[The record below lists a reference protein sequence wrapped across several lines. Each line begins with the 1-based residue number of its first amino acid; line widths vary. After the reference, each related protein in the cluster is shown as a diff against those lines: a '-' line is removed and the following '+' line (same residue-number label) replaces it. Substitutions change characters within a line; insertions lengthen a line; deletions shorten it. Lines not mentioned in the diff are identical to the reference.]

1 VRLFRSLVLS
11 ALALT
16 LLSGSALA
24 RGEASAGAPPSLKA
38 FLLRANEPVTHD
50 FPRTPSFSWQPVRGA
65 SSYQLQ
71 LAKTSTFGDGSVFWS
86 VASLRSP
93 AAAVPLTLPW
103 MTGKPY
109 AVYARVRAVVGKS
122 ATPWSAPYGFNVR
135 WPGTPSPLASYPG
148 LSRWTP
154 VEGATG
160 YNVWFTDIGKVV
172 GTRTNAVDHREFYAF
187 HQTPEFAAT
196 VHWRVRA
203 VRAVFGT
210 IPNGIPAV
218 SYGPWSSINTSTNP
232 AMSTGPLRAVAS
244 IAGTTASTKAKPA
257 AHDVSP
263 AFAFEGNASAANVSY
278 PLYRVYVFSDSDCV
292 NVIFRGAIVGSP
304 AYAPRTT
311 GPLDLPKDASTLAE
325 AQTGYLQ
332 DGAEG
337 ATYMADRAKVATT
350 ESSPPP
356 AAQTAS
362 AALKPT
368 SSDSSTGSAGK
379 GGAAA
384 PPALPTLDPGLPS
397 TPGVTGAPVDLW
409 DSGWPTGRFY
419 WTVVPVMP
427 DLVKASQT
435 TLATAAAQGATS
447 IIVTKAAGVADGT
460 PISIGSGSKTEI
472 VIVNGTPDAATGQ
485 VTISPAL
492 AGAHTAGEPVA
503 LGSLI
508 VYRDTEL
515 PQDMCQSVHR
525 VLSFGQASPP
535 VVTGQGTPFAS
546 GLSSAGR
553 LVSAAGSQTSFY
565 GRPLVAWRPV
575 QGASQYQVEW
585 SRSKYPWRKA
595 GQSLTYGTA
604 AMLPVQPGTWW
615 YRVRGINFFLPGT
628 ARAMDWS
635 SPMSLRVA
643 RPTFAISR

>member
-1 VRLFRSLVLS
+1 MRLFRSLVLCT
-11 ALALT
+11 LALT

-24 RGEASAGAPPSLKA
+24 RGEASVSAPSSLKA

-65 SSYQLQ
+65 RSYQLQ
-71 LAKTSTFGDGSVFWS
+71 LAKTSTFGDGSVFWR
-86 VASLRSP
+86 VAALHSP

-109 AVYARVRAVVGKS
+109 AVYARVRAVVEKG
-122 ATPWSAPYGFNVR
+122 ATPWSAPYGFNIR
-135 WPGTPSPLASYPG
+135 WSGTPSPLPGYPG

-187 HQTPEFAAT
+187 HQTPAFAAT
-196 VHWRVRA
+196 VNWRVRA

-218 SYGPWSSINTSTNP
+218 SYGPWSPIQTTTNP
-232 AMSTGPLRAVAS
+232 DMSAGPLRAIAS
-244 IAGTTASTKAKPA
+244 IAGTTTSTGAQPA
-257 AHDVSP
+257 AHDISP
-263 AFAFEGNASAANVSY
+263 AFAYEGNASASNVSY
-278 PLYRVYVFSDSDCV
+278 PLYRIYVFSDSDCV

-311 GPLDLPKDASTLAE
+311 GPLDLPKDATTLAE

-337 ATYMADRAKVATT
+337 NTYMADRAKVATT

-356 AAQTAS
+356 AAQVAS
-362 AALKPT
+362 AAPPAA
-368 SSDSSTGSAGK
+368 STGSAGK
-379 GGAAA
+379 GSTAA
-384 PPALPTLDPGLPS
+384 PPAPPAPPTLDPGLPS

-409 DSGWPTGRFY
+409 DSGWPNGRFY
-419 WTVVPVMP
+419 WTVVPVTP

-435 TLATAAAQGATS
+435 SLAGAAAQGATS
-447 IIVTKAAGVADGT
+447 ITVTKAASLADGT
-460 PISIGSGSKTEI
+460 PISIGSGSKSEI
-472 VIVNGTPDAATGQ
+472 VTVKGTPDAATGQ
-485 VTISPAL
+485 VTISTAL
-492 AGAHTAGEPVA
+492 VAAHAAGELVT
-503 LGSLI
+503 LGSTI
-508 VYRDTEL
+508 VYRDAEL
-515 PQDMCQSVHR
+515 PQDLCQTAQR

-553 LVSAAGSQTSFY
+553 LVSAAGPQTSFY
-565 GRPLVAWRPV
+565 GYPLVAWRPV
-575 QGASQYQVEW
+575 SGASQYQVEW
-585 SRSKYPWRKA
+585 SRTEYPWRKVD
-595 GQSLTYGTA
+595 QSLTYGTA
-604 AMLPVQPGTWW
+604 ALLPVKPGTWW

-635 SPMSLRVA
+635 SPMSLKVA
-643 RPTFAISR
+643 RPMFSISR

>member
-1 VRLFRSLVLS
+1 VRVCRSLVLS

-24 RGEASAGAPPSLKA
+24 RGEASTGAPSSLKG

-65 SSYQLQ
+65 RSYQLQ
-71 LAKTSTFGDGSVFWS
+71 LAKTATFGDGSVFWRL
-86 VASLRSP
+86 ASLHSP
-93 AAAVPLTLPW
+93 TAAVPLTLPW

-122 ATPWSAPYGFNVR
+122 ATPWSAPYGFNIR
-135 WPGTPSPLASYPG
+135 WSSSPSPLPGYPG
-148 LSRWTP
+148 MSRWTP

-172 GTRTNAVDHREFYAF
+172 GTRTNAVDHREFYSF
-187 HQTPEFAAT
+187 HQTPAFATT
-196 VHWRVRA
+196 VNWRVRA
-203 VRAVFGT
+203 VRAVVGT
-210 IPNGIPAV
+210 ITNGIPAV
-218 SYGPWSSINTSTNP
+218 SYGPWSPIYTSTNP
-232 AMSTGPLRAVAS
+232 AMSSGPLRAVAS

-278 PLYRVYVFSDSDCV
+278 PLYRIYVFSDSDCV

-311 GPLDLPKDASTLAE
+311 GPLDLPKDTTALAD
-325 AQTGYLQ
+325 AQTGYLP

-337 ATYMADRAKVATT
+337 NTYMADHAKVATT

-356 AAQTAS
+356 AAQVAS
-362 AALKPT
+362 AAPVAAT
-368 SSDSSTGSAGK
+368 SGSSASSAGK
-379 GGAAA
+379 GSAAA
-384 PPALPTLDPGLPS
+384 PPASPAIDPGLPS

-409 DSGWPTGRFY
+409 DSGWPNGRFY
-419 WTVVPVMP
+419 WTVVPVTP

-435 TLATAAAQGATS
+435 TLAIDAAQGATS
-447 IIVTKAAGVADGT
+447 ITVTKAASLADGT
-460 PISIGSGSKTEI
+460 PISIGSGSKSEI
-472 VIVNGTPDAATGQ
+472 VTVKGTPDAPTGQ
-485 VTISPAL
+485 VTITPAL
-492 AGAHTAGEPVA
+492 AGAHTVGEPVV
-503 LGSLI
+503 LGSTI
-508 VYRDTEL
+508 FYRDTEL
-515 PQDMCQSVHR
+515 PQDMCQTAQR

-535 VVTGQGTPFAS
+535 VVTGQGTPFVS
-546 GLSSAGR
+546 GLSSTGR
-553 LVSAAGSQTSFY
+553 LVAAAGPRTAFY

-575 QGASQYQVEW
+575 QGASEYQIEW
-585 SRSKYPWRKA
+585 SRSEYPWRRV
-595 GQSLTYGTA
+595 GRSHTFGTA
-604 AMLPVQPGTWW
+604 KLLPVEHGTWW

-635 SPMSLRVA
+635 SPMTLKVA
-643 RPTFAISR
+643 RPVFSISR